1 MTDSQSYPSPGLP
14 RWLPVTLGSRP
25 SAARRRLLLL
35 IAVFL
40 LAALQPLVALAEETK
55 DPLYIEADAVELD
68 ENEATSLYVG
78 NVEVEQGG
86 MRLFADRVLVHHEA
100 DNKPR
105 LMIATGVPA
114 RFEQDP
120 EGDEAMVEGL
130 ALRMEYLVARDE
142 ITFID
147 DALVIQ
153 GEDRV
158 ASDRILYDRGERRVK
173 AGASA
178 EGSERVRIRL
188 KPRE

>member
-1 MTDSQSYPSPGLP
+1 MTALRFLIFPLILRGGHA
-14 RWLPVTLGSRP
+14 RLG
-25 SAARRRLLLL
+25 ARCLRICRLM
-35 IAVFL
+35 
-40 LAALQPLVALAEETK
+40 PLVVALSVLTSWSTGRVLAQEQQA
-55 DPLYIEADAVELD
+55 PLFIEADAVELD
-68 ENEATSLYVG
+68 ENQATSLYLG

-86 MRLFADRVLVHHEA
+86 MRLFADRVLVQHES
-100 DNKPR
+100 NNQPR
-105 LMIATGVPA
+105 LVIATGAPA

-120 EGDEAMVEGL
+120 EGEEEMVLGL

-147 DALVIQ
+147 DASVIQ

-178 EGSERVRIRL
+178 AGSERVRIQL
-188 KPRE
+188 KSRD